1 MSPSEPRNPFYLLLL
16 LVGLL
21 FAVTLLAVLM
31 VPILMEKAERAGG
44 DVPKE
49 GFHQLIKRDGV
60 WWVVYPNP
68 ADNSIS
74 AETGKTA
81 MNSAASS
88 FKMPQGNAL
97 TRFHRVRC
105 SSAHKAP
112 TPVHPPML
120 HPLGLLFNRTL
131 VGSNRLHVVS

>member
-1 MSPSEPRNPFYLLLL
+1 MSKSTLYKKFSLLNLVWYKVPRMN
-16 LVGLL
+16 
-21 FAVTLLAVLM
+21 
-31 VPILMEKAERAGG
+31 
-44 DVPKE
+44 
-49 GFHQLIKRDGV
+49 GFNY
-60 WWVVYPNP
+60 WVVYPNP

-74 AETGKTA
+74 AEIGKTA

-120 HPLGLLFNRTL
+120 HPLGLLFDRTL
-131 VGSNRLHVVS
+131 VGANRFHVVS